1 MKLPFWL
8 DRLFRYVVFG
18 NIWVSFA
25 AVCMFWATEKLF
37 QIQEKPT
44 TGIFIFGGTLFIYN
58 FHRLFRMKAIY
69 AKHSSDRH
77 NWIIKNRNHVIALT
91 LLGFILALAGG
102 FAFFNKETIGI
113 LLPFV
118 LISLFY
124 VIPIYKKEG
133 VWIRLRDVSYVKI
146 FLVAGVWTFVTVC
159 LPLVIL
165 PDFTFQSLLHPNIT
179 LTATNRFLFFFAI
192 TLPFDIRD
200 LEHDRKNG
208 VRTFASLLGV
218 VGIKNLSRI
227 LLVIVTLIALY
238 CYIRGYYFP
247 GHALAII
254 VSCAST
260 SWLISKADEN
270 SNEYFYSG
278 WLDGTLMDQYFW
290 MIFFASMF

>member
-1 MKLPFWL
+1 
-8 DRLFRYVVFG
+8 
-18 NIWVSFA
+18 
-25 AVCMFWATEKLF
+25 MFWTTEKLF
-37 QIQEKPT
+37 QIQEKPN

-77 NWIIKNRNHVIALT
+77 NWIIKNQRHVLVLT
-91 LLGFILALAGG
+91 TLGFLLAIAGG
-102 FAFFNKETIGI
+102 FQFFTLERTWI
-113 LLPFV
+113 LIPFIV
-118 LISLFY
+118 ITLLY
-124 VIPIYKKEG
+124 VTPIFKMG
-133 VWIRLRDVSYVKI
+133 GTWIRLRDGPYVKI
-146 FLVAGVWTFVTVC
+146 FLVALVWTFVTVC

-165 PDFTFQSLLHPNIT
+165 PDFTFQSLLNPNII
-179 LTATNRFLFFFAI
+179 LTASNRFLFFFAI

-200 LEHDRKNG
+200 LEHDRKNS

-218 VGIKNLSRI
+218 VGVRNFSRI

-238 CYIRGYYFP
+238 CYIQGYYFP

-270 SNEYFYSG
+270 SNEYYYSG

>member
-91 LLGFILALAGG
+91 LLGFVMALAGG

-146 FLVAGVWTFVTVC
+146 FLVAGVWTFVSVC
-159 LPLVIL
+159 LPFVIL
-165 PDFTFQSLLHPNIT
+165 PDFSFHTLLVPNII
-179 LTATNRFLFFFAI
+179 LTATQRFLFFFAI

-208 VRTFASLLGV
+208 VRTFAALLGV
-218 VGIKNLSRI
+218 EGIKNFSRV
-227 LLVIVTLIALY
+227 LLVLVALTALY
-238 CYIRGYYFP
+238 CYKQGYYLP
-247 GHALAII
+247 GHTLAMII
-254 VSCAST
+254 SCAST